1 LLAAA
6 AGSFRFMKSLYI
18 AVTQRLMGERPGAF
32 RAIAGA
38 SAAGLATSV
47 VVYKLLRQMDDD

>member
-1 LLAAA
+1 
-6 AGSFRFMKSLYI
+6 MKSLYI

-38 SAAGLATSV
+38 GAAGVATSV
-47 VVYKLLRQMDDD
+47 VVYKLLRQMEDD